1 MHTTHC
7 HLINGSLEP
16 KDVVFLISLET
27 ADRCRKYG
35 VTLLRRILLCA
46 ICSFYPGQKEH
57 SIFSLERHWYF
68 GCAHPAALT
77 HTVHPDSM
85 VL

>member
-1 MHTTHC
+1 MHATHC

-16 KDVVFLISLET
+16 KDVVFLISLEI

-46 ICSFYPGQKEH
+46 ICSLFTSQKGAQY
-57 SIFSLERHWYF
+57 IQFRDT
-68 GCAHPAALT
+68 LT
-77 HTVHPDSM
+77 
-85 VL
+85 L